1 MAWPAEW
8 IVPPWQA
15 MGVGALMTTRQGGVS
30 QAPFDSLNLREG
42 LGDDGHAVAAN
53 HAVLRAAVPATP
65 VFLDQVHGTR
75 VVRLTDADAGIGA
88 AVHRADAS
96 VTTEPGLACA
106 IQVADCLP
114 ILFAAPHGRA
124 VGAAHAGWRGLAGG
138 VVEATLLG
146 VCEAA
151 ACEPEQ
157 VHVWLGACI
166 GPRRFEVGADV
177 LAAFGTTAIRGAVDP
192 RFVPH
197 RPGKWLADLPGLAGD
212 RLRAAGARRITGG
225 YWCTVGDASRFFS
238 FRRDGVTGRMAAL
251 VWIERRQ

>member
-1 MAWPAEW
+1 MPAQTLRPDWPA
-8 IVPPWQA
+8 PP
-15 MGVGALMTTRQGGVS
+15 GVVALMSLRGGGVS
-30 QAPFDSLNLREG
+30 VAPWDSLNLRDG
-42 LGDDGHAVAAN
+42 LGDDARAVAAN
-53 HAVLRAAVPATP
+53 HAVLRTAVPATP

-75 VVRLTDADAGIGA
+75 VVRLTDADAGLGA

-114 ILFAAPHGRA
+114 ILFAAPHGQA

-138 VVEATLLG
+138 VAKATLLA

-151 ACEPEQ
+151 GCEPEE
-157 VHVWLGACI
+157 VHLWLGACI

-177 LAAFGTTAIRGAVDP
+177 LAAFESTATRGAVDP
-192 RFVPH
+192 RFVPQ
-197 RPGKWLADLPGLAGD
+197 RAGKWLADLPGLAVD
-212 RLRAAGARRITGG
+212 RLRAAGARHITGG
-225 YWCTVGDASRFFS
+225 HWCTVGDESRFFS